1 MHFLRKTIA
10 ALGIAAMAFTGPAL
24 ADYPSKPIKIIVPYG
39 PGGAADL
46 AARIMANEAPEY
58 VGGDILVVNQ
68 TGAAGVTGS
77 TMVHKGPTKDGHQLL
92 MSRVGSHA
100 TVPAMNETIP
110 YTWDDWSMLGIVEFN
125 PFAVAV
131 KADSPYKSFD
141 DLAAALKGDEKL
153 SFASAGVG
161 TLLHM
166 AALMVLDD
174 LGVPTDNH
182 IHVPFKG
189 GGNATASVV
198 SGNTDFI
205 FHNLSG
211 LIGGIESGQLRALLV
226 TTPSRVDKIADTPTA
241 EELGH
246 PKLNAVIGW
255 SGVWGPPGMS
265 EDAVSAWTGTL
276 ESLKSDDS
284 WNASVSDLGSQATV
298 MSMDDTRAFVE
309 EQFNSF
315 RVIAD
320 KLGLVVR

>member
-1 MHFLRKTIA
+1 MNFLRKSAA
-10 ALGIAAMAFTGPAL
+10 ALGIATAMVAGPAM
-24 ADYPSKPIKIIVPYG
+24 ADYPMKPIKIVVPYG

-46 AARIMANEAPEY
+46 AARIIATEGPEY
-58 VGGDILVVNQ
+58 VGGEILVVNQ

-77 TMVHKGPTKDGHQLL
+77 TMVHRGPKDGHQLL
-92 MSRVGSHA
+92 MSRVGSQA

-110 YTWDDWSMLGIVEFN
+110 YTWDDWTMLGIVEFN
-125 PFAVAV
+125 PFAIAV
-131 KADSPYKSFD
+131 KADSPYQTFD
-141 DLAAALKGDEKL
+141 DLAEALRGDEKL
-153 SFASAGVG
+153 SYASAGVG

-166 AALMVLDD
+166 AALIVLDD
-174 LGVPTDNH
+174 LGVPADNH

-211 LIGGIESGQLRALLV
+211 LIGAIESGQLRPLLV
-226 TTPSRVDKIADTPTA
+226 TTTSRVDKIPDTPTA

-246 PKLNAVIGW
+246 PNLNAVIGW
-255 SGVWGPPGMS
+255 SGLWGPAEMDDEAVKKWTGVLQDLK
-265 EDAVSAWTGTL
+265 EDA
-276 ESLKSDDS
+276 S
-284 WNASVSDLGSQATV
+284 WNESVQNLGSTPSV
-298 MSMDDTRAFVE
+298 MSMEDTRAFVE
-309 EQFNSF
+309 QQFNSF

>member
-1 MHFLRKTIA
+1 MHFLRKTVA
-10 ALGIAAMAFTGPAL
+10 ALGIAAMAVAGPAM
-24 ADYPSKPIKIIVPYG
+24 ADYPSKPIKIVVPYG

-77 TMVHKGPTKDGHQLL
+77 TMVHKGPKDGHQLL
-92 MSRVGSHA
+92 MSRVGSQA

-110 YTWDDWSMLGIVEFN
+110 YTWDNWTMLGIVEFN

-131 KADSPYKSFD
+131 KADSPYQTFD

-153 SFASAGVG
+153 SYASAGVG

-174 LGVPTDNH
+174 LGVSADKH

-211 LIGGIESGQLRALLV
+211 LIGAIESEQLRPLLV
-226 TTPSRVDKIADTPTA
+226 TTTSRVDKIADTPTA

-246 PKLNAVIGW
+246 LNLNSVIGW
-255 SGVWGPPGMS
+255 SGLWGPPGLS
-265 EDAVSAWTGTL
+265 DDVVSAWTGTL
-276 ESLKSDDS
+276 DSLKTDES
-284 WNASVSDLGSQATV
+284 WNASVSELGSQATV

-309 EQFNSF
+309 QQFNSF